1 MNRTYIAID
10 LKSYYAS
17 VECVERGLDPLQ
29 TNLVVAD
36 ASRTDKTICLAVS
49 PSLKSYGIP
58 GRARLFE
65 AIQKITLVNDQRRR
79 RAPGHQFTGKSYNNP
94 ELLSNPS
101 LELDY
106 IIAPPQMA
114 KYMEISTQIY
124 KIYLK
129 YLSPDDI
136 HVYSIDEVFADVTA
150 YLKTY
155 QMSARDLAM
164 TMILDVL
171 KTTGITATCGIG
183 SNMYLAKVAMDIEAK
198 HIEADENGV
207 RIAELNEHTYRQK
220 LWDHKPLTD
229 FWRVGPGYASKL
241 EAAGLYTMG
250 DIALCSTY
258 NEDALFRM
266 FGVNAGLLVD
276 HAWGLEPCTIA
287 DVKAYRPATNSLSS
301 GQVLHRPY
309 TFEETRIILREM
321 AQLSALDL
329 LSKRLVTNQLTLTI
343 GYDIENLKD
352 ASRRAKYN
360 GVIKKDHYGREVP
373 KHSHGTEN
381 LKRYTSS
388 CSLIIDALLKLYD
401 RIADRSLLIRRVA
414 IGVNKVIP
422 ESQIPQTE
430 EIIQFDLFTDPEQL
444 LKERAAEEAALE
456 REKRMQLALLSIQ
469 GKYGKNAILTGTN
482 YMEGAT
488 TRERNQQIGG
498 HRA

>member
-17 VECVERGLDPLQ
+17 VECVQRGLDPLA

-36 ASRTDKTICLAVS
+36 VTRTDKTVCLAVS
-49 PSLKSYGIP
+49 PSLKSYGIS

-65 AIQKITLVNDQRRR
+65 AMQRIDAVNAQRKR
-79 RAPGHQFTGKSYNNP
+79 RAPGQKFTGKSYNNP
-94 ELLSNPS
+94 ELLANPA

-106 IIAPPQMA
+106 IVAPPQMA
-114 KYMEISTQIY
+114 KYIEISTQIY

-129 YLSPDDI
+129 YLAPEDI
-136 HVYSIDEVFADVTA
+136 HVYSIDEVFADVTL
-150 YLKTY
+150 YLNTY
-155 QMSARDLAM
+155 KMSARELAM

-171 KTTGITATCGIG
+171 ATTGITATCGIG

-198 HIEADENGV
+198 HIDADENGV
-207 RIAELNEHTYRQK
+207 RIAELDEATYRQK

-241 EAAGLYTMG
+241 EAADIYTMG
-250 DIALCSTY
+250 DIALRSTY
-258 NEDALFRM
+258 NEDSLFKM
-266 FGVNAGLLVD
+266 FGINAGLLVD

-287 DVKAYRPATNSLSS
+287 DVKAYRPATRSFSS

-309 TFEETRIILREM
+309 NFEETKIIIREM
-321 AQLSALDL
+321 GQLSALDL
-329 LSKRLVTNQLTLTI
+329 LSKQMVTNQLTLTI

-352 ASRRAKYN
+352 ATRRENYK
-360 GVIKKDHYGREVP
+360 GDIKRDHYGREVP
-373 KHSHGTEN
+373 KHAHGSEN

-388 CSLIIDALLKLYD
+388 CTLITDALLRLFEKISNPD
-401 RIADRSLLIRRVA
+401 LLIRRVT
-414 IGVNKVIP
+414 IGLNRVIP
-422 ESQIPQTE
+422 ESQIPKSE
-430 EIIQFDLFTDPEQL
+430 ENIQFDLFTDPEQL
-444 LKERAAEEAALE
+444 LKERSAEDAALE
-456 REKRMQLALLSIQ
+456 REKRMQLALLKVQ
-469 GKYGKNAILTGTN
+469 TKFGKNAILTVTN
-482 YMEGAT
+482 FMEGAT